1 MWTSAAAVSGSVPG
15 WAVPVTPGRVVTVA
29 AWCDGEEHE
38 LSVMTR
44 NRIAAPRRCIRC
56 LLANPGAR
64 RNLALVAPLP
74 DEDARSAAACQDRAD
89 RGCLPVSRAALARAP
104 GSPAGSI
111 PEPIFVDEP
120 TAATVRSRTGN
131 VLSDGCVVESG
142 THEELGA
149 RSTSRCSHRSPSP
162 GCVPRAG

>member
-1 MWTSAAAVSGSVPG
+1 MWTSAAAGSGSV
-15 WAVPVTPGRVVTVA
+15 PGRVVTVA

-104 GSPAGSI
+104 GSPAGSV
-111 PEPIFVDEP
+111 PVSGGRAAEVAPGPHRPP
-120 TAATVRSRTGN
+120 TEAHG
-131 VLSDGCVVESG
+131 L
-142 THEELGA
+142 
-149 RSTSRCSHRSPSP
+149 P
-162 GCVPRAG
+162 